1 MNLTKQLINK
11 IFLNINNISENK
23 LSSNIDNSV
32 IMFFAHVVIGFIFL
46 YPLNWLGLIGS
57 FLLGLDKS
65 TNNPV
70 YLIMDTILNNFLSQT
85 ICVILAIVMFV
96 YAILYLNRI
105 RILSIKTKT
114 HWIYDVIEF
123 FITTK
128 LF

>member
-1 MNLTKQLINK
+1 
-11 IFLNINNISENK
+11 
-23 LSSNIDNSV
+23 
-32 IMFFAHVVIGFIFL
+32 MFFAHVVIGFIFL
-46 YPLNWLGLIGS
+46 YQLNWLGLIGS
-57 FLLGLDKS
+57 FLLGLA
-65 TNNPV
+65 
-70 YLIMDTILNNFLSQT
+70 ILNNFLSQT

>member
-1 MNLTKQLINK
+1 MKKLINK
-11 IFLNINNISENK
+11 IFLKINNISENK
-23 LSSNIDNSV
+23 LSGNIDNSA
-32 IMFFAHVVIGFIFL
+32 IMFFANVGIGFIFL
-46 YPLNWLGLIGS
+46 YPLNWLGMIGS

-70 YLIMDTILNNFLSQT
+70 YLIMDTVLNNFLSQT
-85 ICVILAIVMFV
+85 ICVILAIVMFC

-105 RILSIKTKT
+105 RILSYKTKT

>member
-1 MNLTKQLINK
+1 M
-11 IFLNINNISENK
+11 
-23 LSSNIDNSV
+23 
-32 IMFFAHVVIGFIFL
+32 
-46 YPLNWLGLIGS
+46 IGS

-70 YLIMDTILNNFLSQT
+70 YLIMDTVLNNFFSQI
-85 ICVILAIVMFV
+85 ICVILAIIMFC

-105 RILSIKTKT
+105 RIRIRILSYKTKT
-114 HWIYDVIEF
+114 HWIYDIIEF

>member
-1 MNLTKQLINK
+1 
-11 IFLNINNISENK
+11 
-23 LSSNIDNSV
+23 
-32 IMFFAHVVIGFIFL
+32 MFFAHVGIGFIFL
-46 YPLNWLGLIGS
+46 YPLNWLGMIGS

-70 YLIMDTILNNFLSQT
+70 YLIMDTVLNNFLSQT